1 VAIILATT
9 RLEPEIARKTIIF
22 LYIFLIRWFK
32 LPSDFVKK
40 KKKSFLKM
48 HAIREIEKKLDGL
61 WIFWGLKWMP
71 CFRVNNSESTCLK
84 LLRIRINYTG
94 GFRYIC
100 PTSAWI
106 WYLPCT
112 TAPQSSLRVSETIY
126 YTISSYCIKSVCS
139 VLLKYSLFKIWIL
152 IKKI

>member
-1 VAIILATT
+1 VTIILATT
-9 RLEPEIARKTIIF
+9 RLEPEITGKTIIF
-22 LYIFLIRWFK
+22 LYIFLIQWFK

-40 KKKSFLKM
+40 KKK
-48 HAIREIEKKLDGL
+48 
-61 WIFWGLKWMP
+61 
-71 CFRVNNSESTCLK
+71 
-84 LLRIRINYTG
+84 RIRINYTG

-106 WYLPCT
+106 WYLPCN

-152 IKKI
+152 IKKKLNNFNANILKKYKNNTTFIHGCRNCT

>member
-1 VAIILATT
+1 
-9 RLEPEIARKTIIF
+9 LE
-22 LYIFLIRWFK
+22 
-32 LPSDFVKK
+32 
-40 KKKSFLKM
+40 M

-139 VLLKYSLFKIWIL
+139 VLLKYSLFKVWIL

>member
-1 VAIILATT
+1 
-9 RLEPEIARKTIIF
+9 LE
-22 LYIFLIRWFK
+22 
-32 LPSDFVKK
+32 
-40 KKKSFLKM
+40 M

-106 WYLPCT
+106 WYLPCKCMNMIS
-112 TAPQSSLRVSETIY
+112 ALHYCSSILSQGLGDDILY
-126 YTISSYCIKSVCS
+126 NLI
-139 VLLKYSLFKIWIL
+139 LLY
-152 IKKI
+152 